1 MARAGPS
8 HASLHRC
15 LAPRGP
21 LLSRRVIFA
30 GPILFGLL
38 GFLFGSIARGGA
50 WLSVL
55 FPVFFGVLDLIAEG
69 ADIQSVTVII
79 ISIILAAVGVLLGQ
93 LLVRPRWDTEK
104 QRQSG

>member
-1 MARAGPS
+1 MARAGVS
-8 HASLHRC
+8 HASLQRC
-15 LAPRGP
+15 LTPRRT
-21 LLSRRVIFA
+21 LLSARVIF

-55 FPVFFGVLDLIAEG
+55 FPVFFGILDLLAEG
-69 ADIQSVTVII
+69 ADIQSVTLII

>member
-1 MARAGPS
+1 
-8 HASLHRC
+8 
-15 LAPRGP
+15 
-21 LLSRRVIFA
+21 VFF

-55 FPVFFGVLDLIAEG
+55 FPVFFGILDIVSEG
-69 ADIQSVTVII
+69 ADIQSVTLIV

-93 LLVRPRWDTEK
+93 FFFHPPSATEK
-104 QRQSG
+104 QRQSS

>member
-1 MARAGPS
+1 
-8 HASLHRC
+8 
-15 LAPRGP
+15 
-21 LLSRRVIFA
+21 
-30 GPILFGLL
+30 
-38 GFLFGSIARGGA
+38 
-50 WLSVL
+50 
-55 FPVFFGVLDLIAEG
+55 LIAEG